1 MKNKTI
7 LLPIYL
13 TLTRALILVISPG
26 HALSLSLS
34 LSLSLEKAIHSGS
47 SNIFRVYYV
56 SLNNLGKTHS
66 RAPL

>member
-26 HALSLSLS
+26 HALS